1 MTDATPTAL
10 PTYKI
15 YAIRYAQQ
23 PLRDEGHT
31 YLGGEH
37 GRMIPGL
44 DFFMWAIEG
53 NGRTIVVDTGFSR
66 ETNEKRP
73 GREWLFRPKDGLARI
88 GIDTSKVEEVILT
101 HAHFDHVGTLEDFPK
116 ATFWMP
122 DREMFSITGRDMTHP
137 FFRVAYDPDDV
148 CNLVRLAH
156 GGRMRFYDEDGE
168 YAPGIRWHLIG
179 GHARGQ
185 MALSVWTE
193 RGWVILASDAIHLYE
208 EAAEERPFAIFH
220 DLQVMIEGY
229 RKLNALAASP
239 DHVIPG
245 HDQLVTKRFP
255 AAAPDLENVVV
266 RLDLAPKA
274 A

>member
-1 MTDATPTAL
+1 MTETL
-10 PTYKI
+10 PTYRV
-15 YAIRYAQQ
+15 YAIRYATQ
-23 PLRDEGHT
+23 PQRDEGHT
-31 YLGGEH
+31 FLGGEH
-37 GRMIPGL
+37 GKMIPGL
-44 DFFMWAIEG
+44 DFFTWAIEG

-88 GIDTSKVEEVILT
+88 GIDAAKVDEVILT
-101 HAHFDHVGTLEDFPK
+101 HAHFDHVGTLEDYPK

-122 DREMFSITGRDMTHP
+122 DREMYSITGRDMTHP
-137 FFRVAYDPDDV
+137 FFRVAYEAEDT
-148 CNLVRLAH
+148 CNLVRLAYE
-156 GGRMRFYDEDGE
+156 GRMRFYDGDGE
-168 YAPGIRWHLIG
+168 YAPGIRWHMIG

-193 RGWVILASDAIHLYE
+193 RGWVILASDAVHLYE
-208 EAAEERPFAIFH
+208 ETETERPFAIFH

-229 RKLNALAASP
+229 RTLNRLAATP
-239 DHVIPG
+239 HHLIPG
-245 HDQLVTKRFP
+245 HDPLVTQRFP

-274 A
+274 E